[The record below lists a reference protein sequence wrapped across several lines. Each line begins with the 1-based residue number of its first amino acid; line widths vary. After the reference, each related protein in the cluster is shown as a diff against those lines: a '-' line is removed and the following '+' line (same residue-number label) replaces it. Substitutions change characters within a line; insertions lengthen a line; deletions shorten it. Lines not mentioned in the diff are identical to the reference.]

1 MARPL
6 ITTDAVGCREVV
18 EDGVNGYLCRVKDAD
33 DLAEKMERMIG
44 LSDDERT
51 EMGRRGREKVER
63 EFDERFVIEAYL
75 KVVREICEGRR

>member
-6 ITTDAVGCREVV
+6 IATDAVGCREVV
-18 EDGVNGYLCRVKDAD
+18 EDGVNGYLCRVKDAE

-44 LSDDERT
+44 LSDEERT
-51 EMGRRGREKVER
+51 AMGRRGREKVEQ

-75 KVVREICEGRR
+75 KVVREICAGLR